1 VLDVVFRVRLAD
13 VGYRLNSRPECP
25 FAGFPVRARERPR
38 MARFRVA
45 RELRLVTA
53 PANLASGI
61 LPPQSGSEQ
70 QEGERRAGDAD
81 ERYQISRPL
90 NWI

>member
-1 VLDVVFRVRLAD
+1 
-13 VGYRLNSRPECP
+13 
-25 FAGFPVRARERPR
+25 